1 MLRGKSNLLSK
12 NVINRIGSGGHL
24 GVAQRYHVCAFFVV
38 DNITNQIGYLMVIDG
53 GNGQV
58 RYISDGQPIGVS
70 GHSSM
75 FVYLSSGHGHG
86 GWDRG

>member
-24 GVAQRYHVCAFFVV
+24 GMAQRYHVCTFFVV
-38 DNITNQIGYLMVIDG
+38 DNIPNQIGYLIVIDG

-58 RYISDGQPIGVS
+58 LYISDGQPIGIS

-75 FVYLSSGHGHG
+75 FVYFSSGHGYG